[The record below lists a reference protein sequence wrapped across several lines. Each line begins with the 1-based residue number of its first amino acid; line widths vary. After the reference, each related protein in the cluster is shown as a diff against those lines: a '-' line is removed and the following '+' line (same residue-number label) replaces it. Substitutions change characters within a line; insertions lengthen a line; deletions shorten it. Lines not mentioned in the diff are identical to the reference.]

1 MRLPALLLF
10 AFLPL
15 AAHADTIPVAV
26 AANFMPVMQKL
37 APGFEKQSGHTLQL
51 SSGATGKFY
60 AQIRAGAPFMVLLAA
75 DDTTPLKLEQEG
87 LGITG
92 TRFNYATGQ
101 LALWSPL
108 AGAVDK
114 DGAVLKLANFRK
126 LAIASPKAAPYGQAA
141 METLQALKLDATLAP
156 KLVQGESIAQTYQ
169 FVATGNADFGFVA
182 LSQIMENGKLRA
194 GSVWIVP
201 ATLHHPIRQDA
212 ILLKPGVNSAG
223 ARALLDYLKT
233 PAARAVMQQYGY
245 RF

>member
-1 MRLPALLLF
+1 MRTSALLLLSGL
-10 AFLPL
+10 APL
-15 AAHADTIPVAV
+15 AAANTIPVAV
-26 AANFMPVMQKL
+26 AANFMPAMQKL
-37 APGFEKQSGHTLQL
+37 APAFEKQTGHTLQL

-92 TRFNYATGQ
+92 TRFSYATGQ
-101 LALWSPL
+101 LALWSPV
-108 AGAVDK
+108 ANAVDR

-156 KLVQGESIAQTYQ
+156 KLVQGESIAQAYQ
-169 FVATGNADFGFVA
+169 FVATGNAEFGFVA
-182 LSQIMENGKLRA
+182 LSQIMEHGKLRE
-194 GSVWIVP
+194 GSAWIVP
-201 ATLHHPIRQDA
+201 AALHQPIRQDA
-212 ILLKPGVNSAG
+212 ILLKPGAGSSA

-233 PAARAVMQQYGY
+233 PAARTVMQQYGY